1 MTKART
7 QTLTLPHTVRSSN
20 QQLPQNVHIYGGT
33 DQERR
38 ALEARLQRVY
48 QKSPMLQLEST
59 GIVILNDSFPAS
71 ESASSAPPSSSA
83 PLLQA
88 LLEFPLIRD
97 STLLTVFNVG
107 QQTRRELVAA
117 RGEDV
122 VEVRAS
128 SERVLPVRLSAWLWE
143 RSLTHHTEPAP
154 PSLPKQP

>member
-1 MTKART
+1 MRPQNLLAHTGHLHPT
-7 QTLTLPHTVRSSN
+7 HTVRSYT

-59 GIVILNDSFPAS
+59 GIVILNDSFPAP
-71 ESASSAPPSSSA
+71 ESASSAESSSSG

-88 LLEFPLIRD
+88 LLEFPLITD
-97 STLLTVFNVG
+97 SSLLTVFNVG
-107 QQTRRELVAA
+107 QQKRRELVAA

-122 VEVRAS
+122 VEVR
-128 SERVLPVRLSAWLWE
+128 
-143 RSLTHHTEPAP
+143 
-154 PSLPKQP
+154 